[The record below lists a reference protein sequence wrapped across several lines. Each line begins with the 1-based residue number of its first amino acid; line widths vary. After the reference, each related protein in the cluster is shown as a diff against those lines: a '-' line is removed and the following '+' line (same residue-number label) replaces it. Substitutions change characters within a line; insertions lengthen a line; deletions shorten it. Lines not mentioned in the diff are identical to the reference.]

1 MMERLTM
8 EPGRVVLS
16 TQGRDEGRYFI
27 VLEVIDE
34 NFVLMADGLT
44 RKIDHPKKKKVKH
57 LRAKPIL
64 VNVNGSELPNRHLQ
78 DSDLRSALEAHGLD
92 VHTIAGKTA
101 VNAGEVE
108 EGSGAPVN
116 EVGPVP
122 TKKED

>member
-1 MMERLTM
+1 MMERLKM

-34 NFVLMADGLT
+34 SFVLMADGLT
-44 RKIDHPKKKKVKH
+44 RKLDHPKKVKH

-64 VNVNGSELPNRHLQ
+64 VNVDGAALPNKRLQ

-92 VHTIAGKTA
+92 VKTIAGADASANCENEK
-101 VNAGEVE
+101 
-108 EGSGAPVN
+108 GSAAPAAD
-116 EVGPVP
+116 
-122 TKKED
+122 KED

>member
-1 MMERLTM
+1 MMERLMM

-34 NFVLMADGLT
+34 NFVMMADGLT

-57 LRAKPIL
+57 LRAKPIV
-64 VNVNGSELPNRHLQ
+64 VNVDGTTLPNRHLQ

-92 VHTIAGKTA
+92 VRTIAGAVQTA
-101 VNAGEVE
+101 SAENEK
-108 EGSGAPVN
+108 GSATP
-116 EVGPVP
+116 E
-122 TKKED
+122 KED

>member
-1 MMERLTM
+1 MMERLSM

-34 NFVLMADGLT
+34 SFVLMADGLT
-44 RKIDHPKKKKVKH
+44 RKLDHPKKKKVKH

-64 VNVNGSELPNRHLQ
+64 VNVDGAALPNKRLQ

-92 VHTIAGKTA
+92 VKTIAGADASANCENEK
-101 VNAGEVE
+101 
-108 EGSGAPVN
+108 GSAAPAAD
-116 EVGPVP
+116 
-122 TKKED
+122 KED